1 MAYNKFS
8 LMEVVEKFGLEIV
21 DCQSVVEESKPY
33 PSSDFLRTALKKGTP
48 RALKIDTE
56 KARSEFIVAPILLEL
71 QEIRKDE
78 ISFFSGIDFTV
89 DRQQGLS
96 GRCDFIISLDNE
108 DRFLTAPVITIVE
121 AKNDNVNSGLGQC
134 IAEMLAAQIFN
145 QKRGRN
151 LEAIYGT
158 VTTGTVWKFLKLQ
171 NKTVFVEELER
182 AFSVEKNVD
191 ELLGILLKML
201 ESKD

>member
-8 LMEVVEKFGLEIV
+8 LMEVVEKFDLKIV
-21 DCQSVVEESKPY
+21 DCQSVVVDPKPH
-33 PSSDFLRTALKKGTP
+33 PPSDFLLTALKKGTS

-71 QEIRKDE
+71 QEVMKDE

-89 DRQQGLS
+89 DKQQGLS
-96 GRCDFIISLDNE
+96 GRCDFIISLDHE

-121 AKNDNVNSGLGQC
+121 AKNDNVNRGLGQC

-145 QKRGRN
+145 RQRGRN

-171 NKTVFVEELER
+171 GQTVFIEESER
-182 AFSVEKNVD
+182 AFSVERNVD

-201 ESKD
+201 DKD